1 VNSFVCLLCLSS
13 SQTIPKLIHDMKS
26 SCFVVAEK
34 KERNEVHFFFIVS
47 HNFVFIV
54 DESIC
59 RSELVLEA

>member
-1 VNSFVCLLCLSS
+1 
-13 SQTIPKLIHDMKS
+13 MKS

-34 KERNEVHFFFIVS
+34 KERNEVHFLFIVS